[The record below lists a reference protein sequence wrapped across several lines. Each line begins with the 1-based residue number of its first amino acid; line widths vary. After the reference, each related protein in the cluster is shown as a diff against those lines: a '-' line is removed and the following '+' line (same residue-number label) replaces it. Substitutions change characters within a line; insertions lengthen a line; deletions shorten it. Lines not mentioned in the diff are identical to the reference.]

1 MAGLADEMVFMDT
14 SGSCDQ
20 TNACVT
26 FIFAATKIG
35 PLPIVVILHTSQS
48 QEIYTHSFQCAK
60 DYLEETCQKVFQPKI
75 VMTDDSSA
83 ERNALRTVFPNST
96 LLLCIFHVNQALWRW
111 LWQSDHEVI
120 KEHRQSVMTKI
131 RTVMYANTMQEAEI
145 TMYDLSK
152 WRKLRK
158 IKSLKNI

>member
-1 MAGLADEMVFMDT
+1 MFKINVEIYLKEEPTVCVVITPIMQRVFMAGLADEMVFMDT

-35 PLPIVVILHTSQS
+35 ALPAVVILHTSQS
-48 QEIYTHSFQCAK
+48 QENYTHSFQSAK

-83 ERNALRTVFPNST
+83 ERNALRTVSPNSRLGT
-96 LLLCIFHVNQALWRW
+96 SLHISCKSSFLAL
-111 LWQSDHEVI
+111 VVA
-120 KEHRQSVMTKI
+120 K
-131 RTVMYANTMQEAEI
+131 RT
-145 TMYDLSK
+145 
-152 WRKLRK
+152 
-158 IKSLKNI
+158 